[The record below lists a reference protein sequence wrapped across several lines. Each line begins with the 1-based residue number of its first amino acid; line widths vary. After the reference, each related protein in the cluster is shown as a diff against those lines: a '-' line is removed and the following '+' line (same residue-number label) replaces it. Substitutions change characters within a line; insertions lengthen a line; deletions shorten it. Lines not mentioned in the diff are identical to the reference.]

1 MQKIIKNHHQLP
13 NNLIPLTT
21 RAGRRW
27 HIVWQGPRLGFVTE
41 TGNFVTTDTLSTI
54 FLFFFVPCFLL
65 FSFSPSVSLYVYLLC
80 VPSSVQHSF
89 VTTLSKYVVMWR
101 QQQQIIT
108 YPPKYAMRTSQ
119 RVRTHSYIRTYY
131 TLWYLYISY
140 TIVHIYCALVYSAW
154 YQVVPAC
161 KSSYGCNVS
170 LIIRVHITKL
180 HELKTALDA
189 SRGKWRCK

>member
-1 MQKIIKNHHQLP
+1 
-13 NNLIPLTT
+13 
-21 RAGRRW
+21 
-27 HIVWQGPRLGFVTE
+27 
-41 TGNFVTTDTLSTI
+41 
-54 FLFFFVPCFLL
+54 
-65 FSFSPSVSLYVYLLC
+65 
-80 VPSSVQHSF
+80 
-89 VTTLSKYVVMWR
+89 
-101 QQQQIIT
+101 
-108 YPPKYAMRTSQ
+108 MRTSQ

-189 SRGKWRCK
+189 SRGKWRCKQGASTDSSGPKSMVIRWRSRDKPQRTPTNTQTHQHTREVRFFSKTKARCGQTFWEFSHRHLHTGDR